1 MITYQLSPFPLSHVP
16 SGPGRLRGT
25 SSAMGP
31 SAIWVGHTVRG
42 GSQPRERGPI
52 SSLRC
57 YTRQGRTTWV
67 SSCANQQAAVVANGD
82 SHGRVLGAHWVC
94 SGHTIHHHRQL
105 ASGPAGAGAAAD
117 LTLAAPE
124 GSGKPWAEQPQGP
137 TPTTSKFLQAG
148 P

>member
-42 GSQPRERGPI
+42 GSQPRGRGPI

-82 SHGRVLGAHWVC
+82 SHMGGCWVPTGYAQDTQ
-94 SGHTIHHHRQL
+94 STI
-105 ASGPAGAGAAAD
+105 
-117 LTLAAPE
+117 T
-124 GSGKPWAEQPQGP
+124 GSWPVGQWGQER
-137 TPTTSKFLQAG
+137 LQV
-148 P
+148 